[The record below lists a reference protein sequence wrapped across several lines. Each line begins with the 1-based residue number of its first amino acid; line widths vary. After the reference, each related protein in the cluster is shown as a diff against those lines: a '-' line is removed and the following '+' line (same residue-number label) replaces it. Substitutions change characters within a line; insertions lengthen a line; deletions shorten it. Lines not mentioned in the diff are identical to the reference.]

1 MVGSFA
7 VVLAP
12 FIMFTLQNV
21 FYDLFNLGTRD
32 FSPNYLILI
41 VCSTL
46 QSVLLL
52 PLILHK
58 GEEGI
63 IMKLYTRFAIVI
75 IMIVVPIT
83 VIITWFVIKDLASDK
98 SFHIYMVFF
107 VWVQIFFVLYN
118 YVIMFKIV
126 DILVSDLWKIP
137 DTIEG
142 LKNTIQLME
151 DDDSMQRMHG
161 TI

>member
-1 MVGSFA
+1 
-7 VVLAP
+7 
-12 FIMFTLQNV
+12 
-21 FYDLFNLGTRD
+21 
-32 FSPNYLILI
+32 
-41 VCSTL
+41 
-46 QSVLLL
+46 
-52 PLILHK
+52 
-58 GEEGI
+58 
-63 IMKLYTRFAIVI
+63 MKLYTRFAIVI

-83 VIITWFVIKDLASDK
+83 VIITWFVVKDLASDK

-161 TI
+161 TIQEPMIDDKDKETA